1 MGCIRV
7 AGLITIIIKLFRTL
21 FIIFLPVDVKH
32 IFKRPNGV
40 VAFTVID

>member
-7 AGLITIIIKLFRTL
+7 AGLITIMIIFFLTL

-32 IFKRPNGV
+32 ILKGPIGV
-40 VAFTVID
+40 VAFMVID